1 MKLFIWVRVI
11 VLACMG
17 LSTLPVMAAIPLSAP
32 LGKVVVE
39 REQPEVMFRKW
50 QAMLTRDAK
59 SSTCVAALHEQCLP
73 TDVLM
78 FIDKAQG
85 LSEAQKLKKV
95 NAFVNRVRYRSDSA
109 LYGTND
115 HWASPGEFF
124 SRGKGDCED
133 YSIAKYSLL
142 MALGFASGS
151 MRLIIVRDIRAGDY
165 HAVLAVHV
173 GENDYILDNRTNR
186 LLVANKQTYLKPIY
200 ALNNEHWWLYAG
212 AQELLKG

>member
-1 MKLFIWVRVI
+1 MKKWMLV
-11 VLACMG
+11 VLMMLAM
-17 LSTLPVMAAIPLSAP
+17 PVTPAIAGMSSVAP
-32 LGKVVVE
+32 LGEVVAE
-39 REQPEVMFRKW
+39 KDEPEVMFRKW

-59 SSTCVAALHEQCLP
+59 SGTCVAALHEQCLP
-73 TDVLM
+73 IDVLM
-78 FIDKAQG
+78 FIDRVQG

-133 YSIAKYSLL
+133 FGIAKYSLL
-142 MALGFASGS
+142 MALGFASES
-151 MRLIIVRDIRAGDY
+151 MRLIIVRDVRARDY
-165 HAVLAVHV
+165 HAVLAVHL

-186 LLVANKQTYLKPIY
+186 LLVAKKQTYLKPIY
-200 ALNNEHWWLYAG
+200 ALNIEHWWLYAG